1 MLQRKEVIDKI
12 RLIGKDSIPE
22 GGRMFLFGSQA
33 RGDAHEDSDWDIL
46 ILLNKSR
53 IENKDFDE
61 VAYPIIE
68 MGWKMGIQI
77 NPLLYTFESWE
88 QRKFSLFYKN
98 VQKDGI
104 ELCH

>member
-53 IENKDFDE
+53 IENKDFGNNQRIDK
-61 VAYPIIE
+61 YIKMLIE
-68 MGWKMGIQI
+68 QH
-77 NPLLYTFESWE
+77 
-88 QRKFSLFYKN
+88 Q
-98 VQKDGI
+98 
-104 ELCH
+104 